1 MDTLFK
7 TELNSCGLPVNEW
20 GREWGTWENICS
32 SDHAEPKI
40 IKGGYIPYTVTSG
53 TEILDSVAVDG
64 EDLQTGIYVDRAL
77 IRSTIEEIFSD
88 ILKEKEN
95 TPVIIQKYKMKHK

>member
-1 MDTLFK
+1 MGTVFK

-32 SDHAEPKI
+32 SDHAEPYT
-40 IKGGYIPYTVTSG
+40 IKGVLPYPVTSG
-53 TEILDSVAVDG
+53 TEIRDSFVVDG

-95 TPVIIQKYKMKHK
+95 TPVIIKKYKMKHK